1 MQGLSTDFTLKDS
14 LFGAVRLTKNADAD
28 KYFYSRYNIGFD
40 SGLLFF
46 IPRF

>member
-1 MQGLSTDFTLKDS
+1 MQGLNTDFTLKYC
-14 LFGAVRLTKNADAD
+14 LFVNLTKNADAD
-28 KYFYSRYNIGFD
+28 KYLYSGYNIGFD